1 MKKFVFV
8 ITLLFGF
15 INGYSQTFKTVKND
29 YDDYFN
35 SYYFASD
42 YIIYNQ
48 KVKTIRVDNPEID
61 LLKYVKTV
69 KDENGEI
76 YIPDADIT
84 FSLKQDYDYE
94 GGYRGKPKSFIY
106 FDITIRKEDEDED
119 VFELISFPV
128 VTGRII
134 RNTEKTI
141 YYVIDKYNYYCC
153 KLMFDKATETW
164 NIDLRITKK

>member
-15 INGYSQTFKTVKND
+15 INGYSQSFKTVKND

-35 SYYFASD
+35 SYYFTSD

-61 LLKYVKTV
+61 LLKYVKTL
-69 KDENGEI
+69 KDKNGEI

-84 FSLKQDYDYE
+84 FSLKQDYGEDYK
-94 GGYRGKPKSFIY
+94 GKSESFIY
-106 FDITIRKEDEDED
+106 YDITIRKEDED

-134 RNTEKTI
+134 RNIEKTI

-153 KLMFDKATETW
+153 KLMFDKITETW
-164 NIDLRITKK
+164 NIDLRITKNKNLK